1 MSYLSA
7 LCGGVCGGVWIC
19 MLVSCVCVCT
29 HDSLHIAVVNPNRA
43 GCVCAVFAGVFND
56 GLYV

>member
-1 MSYLSA
+1 MHA
-7 LCGGVCGGVWIC
+7 
-19 MLVSCVCVCT
+19 CVMCVCT